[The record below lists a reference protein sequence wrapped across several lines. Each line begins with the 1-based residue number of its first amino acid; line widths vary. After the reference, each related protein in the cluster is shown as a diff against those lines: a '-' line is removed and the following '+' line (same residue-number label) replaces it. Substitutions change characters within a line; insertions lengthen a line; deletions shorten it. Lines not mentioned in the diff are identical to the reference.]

1 MEAEQFGGIEMQG
14 ESLFGYDMCVVPSG
28 HSGSICRNK
37 VDEIIKRYVVKR
49 LRADPGGACLFK
61 V

>member
-1 MEAEQFGGIEMQG
+1 MQG